1 MKNTN
6 FSIFE
11 CLDSY
16 ESKKRENLIKT
27 KTDFENA
34 VRCFELGGGNCKKA
48 FEKILQEEKNDKVSK
63 YYLEQ
68 LKQR

>member
-1 MKNTN
+1 M
-6 FSIFE
+6 E
-11 CLDSY
+11 
-16 ESKKRENLIKT
+16 KKGENLIKT